1 MADAT
6 LKNNTD
12 AKRYELVDDGTVV
25 GFCDYTMSGDTVTIT
40 HTEIGKEHA
49 GKGYGSALAK
59 QVLGQLQ
66 ANNQKLVPQC
76 EFIAGY
82 VQKKHPEYSN
92 LLAS

>member
-1 MADAT
+1 MANPT
-6 LKNNTD
+6 LNNNTQ
-12 AKRYELVDDGTVV
+12 AGRYELVDEGTVV
-25 GFCDYTMSGDTVTIT
+25 GHVAYTVSGDTVTIT

-82 VQKKHPEYSN
+82 IQKKQPEYDS

>member
-1 MADAT
+1 MSDPI
-6 LKNNTD
+6 LKNNS
-12 AKRYELVDDGTVV
+12 AANRYELVADGNVV
-25 GFCDYTMSGDTVTIT
+25 GFCDYTVSGDTVTIT

-82 VQKKHPEYSN
+82 VQKKQPEYDK

>member
-6 LKNNTD
+6 VRNNTE
-12 AKRYELVDDGTVV
+12 AKRFELVDDGNVV
-25 GFCDYTMSGDTVTIT
+25 GYCAYTVSGDTMTIT

>member
-1 MADAT
+1 MSDPI
-6 LKNNTD
+6 LNNNT
-12 AKRYELVDDGTVV
+12 ATNRFELVVDGNVV
-25 GFCDYTMSGDTVTIT
+25 GFCAYSVSGNTVTIT

-59 QVLGQLQ
+59 QVLGQLK
-66 ANNQKLVPQC
+66 ANNQKLDPKC

-82 VQKKHPEYSN
+82 VQKKQPEYDS

>member
-1 MADAT
+1 MSDPV
-6 LKNNTD
+6 LKNNS
-12 AKRYELVDDGTVV
+12 AENRYELVADDTVV
-25 GFCDYTMSGDTVTIT
+25 GYCAYSVAGDKVTVT

-59 QVLGQLQ
+59 QVLGQIK

-82 VQKKHPEYSN
+82 VQKKQPEYDS

>member
-1 MADAT
+1 MSDPI
-6 LKNNTD
+6 LNNNTTEN
-12 AKRYELVDDGTVV
+12 RYELVADGNVV
-25 GFCDYTMSGDTVTIT
+25 GYCAYSVDGNTVTIT

-59 QVLGQLQ
+59 GVLGQLKN
-66 ANNQKLVPQC
+66 NNQKLVPQC

-82 VQKKHPEYSN
+82 VQKKQPEYDQ

>member
-1 MADAT
+1 MSDPV
-6 LKNNTD
+6 LKNNS
-12 AKRYELVDDGTVV
+12 AENRYELVADGTVV
-25 GFCDYTMSGDTVTIT
+25 GYCAYSVADDKVTVT

-59 QVLGQLQ
+59 QVLGQIK

-82 VQKKHPEYSN
+82 VQKKQPEYDS